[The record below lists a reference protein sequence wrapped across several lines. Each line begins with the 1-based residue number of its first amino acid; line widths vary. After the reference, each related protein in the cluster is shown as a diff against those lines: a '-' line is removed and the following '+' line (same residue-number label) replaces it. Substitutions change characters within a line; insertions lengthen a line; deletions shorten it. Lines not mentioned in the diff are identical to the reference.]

1 MTGQQKNKLTPRS
14 FIQLFE
20 STYRSWIEREPF
32 NSSVIIAYYSIF
44 SLPGL
49 LVIIIN
55 MAGYFYGIEAV
66 THSISQQIGGL
77 VGASAAKDIES
88 IVASASQA
96 KGNVLATALS
106 IATLLFGATGVFYQ
120 LQQILNKMWE
130 VKPKPKQKIL
140 KLIRDRLF
148 SFGLILVVAFLLLIS
163 LVISA
168 LLSALT
174 SWFSRSLSDSLEIVF
189 YAIDIIISIG
199 VITLL
204 FAAIFKFL
212 PDARIRWKDV
222 WFGAFVTA
230 FLFIIAK
237 FALGLYF
244 GQSNP
249 GTPYGAAG
257 TIVLIMLW
265 VSYSGMI
272 LLFGAELTQVYA
284 NRFGKKVEPVE
295 GAVSTSEKKERSRAR
310 ASDSPA
316 RA

>member
-1 MTGQQKNKLTPRS
+1 MTEHRERKLNFHS
-14 FIQLFE
+14 LIQLFKAAFK
-20 STYRSWIEREPF
+20 SWSDREPF
-32 NSSVIIAYYSIF
+32 NNSVIIAYYAIF

-55 MAGYFYGIEAV
+55 LAGYFYGTEAV
-66 THSISQQIGGL
+66 THSISQQIAGL
-77 VGASAAKDIES
+77 VGTDSAKDIEE
-88 IVASASQA
+88 IVATSSKT
-96 KGNVLATALS
+96 KGSVLATILS

-120 LQQILNKMWE
+120 LQQVLNKMWE

-168 LLSALT
+168 LLSAFT
-174 SWFSRSLSDSLEIVF
+174 EWFARSISDSLEFLFHI
-189 YAIDIIISIG
+189 IDIIVSIG
-199 VITLL
+199 VVTLL

-212 PDARIRWKDV
+212 PDAKIRWKDV

-230 FLFIIAK
+230 FLFIVAK

-244 GQSNP
+244 GKSNP
-249 GTPYGAAG
+249 GTAYGAAG

-265 VSYSGMI
+265 VSYSGLI
-272 LLFGAELTQVYA
+272 LLYGAEFTQVYA

-295 GAVSTSEKKERSRAR
+295 GAVSTNKKKKQSHPKPGEAPS
-310 ASDSPA
+310 
-316 RA
+316 